1 MRAARRG
8 ANKGGPMSDAIQR
21 DLGNMEAQLAT
32 LNREMKELKDDVRQ
46 IRDDFAQVKGGWR
59 TLIGIAALLG
69 GGVSWLINYFMSR

>member
-1 MRAARRG
+1 MAEVELHQDMG
-8 ANKGGPMSDAIQR
+8 SVK
-21 DLGNMEAQLAT
+21 AQLEA
-32 LNREMKELKDDVRQ
+32 LNREMRDVKNDVRQ

>member
-1 MRAARRG
+1 
-8 ANKGGPMSDAIQR
+8 
-21 DLGNMEAQLAT
+21 MEAQLAT